1 MMDKELKL
9 ETLVSFKKAN
19 KMLRFI
25 TLGTIMAALLFAAV
39 VFIKSV
45 DHINSEKGTIYVID
59 KSGAINMA
67 SQSNENE
74 TRLYEYEDA
83 IKNLYTWYYSFDE
96 GSYKKNMEKC
106 SNIFGT
112 CGPKLI
118 KLYEDEETY
127 TKLRT
132 KNLRLTIEI
141 SDPRINIS
149 GNPVTGS
156 MEGIQT
162 TSMGEYNIK
171 QKYWVTFTIYDVART
186 RKNPHGVKVENWIE
200 KVSKAE

>member
-1 MMDKELKL
+1 MENELRL

-25 TLGTIMAALLFAAV
+25 TLGTVIAALLFAAV
-39 VFIKSV
+39 VFIRSTEI
-45 DHINSEKGTIYVID
+45 INNEKGIIYVID
-59 KSGAINMA
+59 KSGEINIA
-67 SQSNENE
+67 LRSDENE

-96 GSYKKNMEKC
+96 GSFKTNMEKC
-106 SNIFGT
+106 SSVFGT

-118 KLYEDEETY
+118 RLYEDDDTY

-132 KNLRLTIEI
+132 KNLRLTVDIK
-141 SDPRINIS
+141 DPKIDITK
-149 GNPVTGS
+149 NPVTGY

-162 TSMGEYNIK
+162 TSMGDYNIK
-171 QKYWVTFTIYDVART
+171 QKYEVAFTIYDVART
-186 RKNPHGVKVENWIE
+186 RKNPHGVKIENWVERISKIE
-200 KVSKAE
+200 